1 MADKITSTG
10 SAIAALLIGAGVVM
24 PSPTA
29 SPVPDIP
36 NEAPPIV
43 KQDNDIEPQIEII
56 KTDPT
61 HVGLVR
67 VEDGTEFVTLI
78 RPVGEAETCTRTVC
92 NALVGEQWVSKEGP
106 NYVKQL
112 DGSWKE
118 YDRNARVA
126 VQEVAMVS
134 RPQCVNG
141 VCTFAPRVTRTLQTV
156 AYGVQAVVPDIGQG
170 GGQSGQLN
178 GIGSAYATTREYGRV
193 RAWRLGDRLRANRS
207 MRFAARR
214 GYGSAGG

>member
-24 PSPTA
+24 PSPTS

-36 NEAPPIV
+36 NEAPPII
-43 KQDNDIEPQIEII
+43 KQDNDIELTPKII

-67 VEDGTEFVTLI
+67 VEDGTKFVTLI

-141 VCTFAPRVTRTLQTV
+141 VCTFAPRVTKTLQTV
-156 AYGVQAVVPDIGQG
+156 AYAVVPDIGQG

-178 GIGSAYATTREYGRV
+178 GMVRTRTV
-193 RAWRLGDRLRANRS
+193 QRANGWFLGKRI
-207 MRFAARR
+207 AARR
-214 GYGSAGG
+214 GARVMGYGSAGS